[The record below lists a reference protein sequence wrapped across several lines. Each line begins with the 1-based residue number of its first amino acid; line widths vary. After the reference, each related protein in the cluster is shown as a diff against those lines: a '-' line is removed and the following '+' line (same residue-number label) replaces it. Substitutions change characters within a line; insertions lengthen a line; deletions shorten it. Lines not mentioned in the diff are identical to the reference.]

1 MTETKAIDW
10 FRGVLQ
16 GLVYLHERGIVHR
29 DVKMENVALAADGSV
44 KLIDFGYASNWDYI
58 SKYTPG
64 TEEYIAPELFTRQPD
79 AACDLRKADVWAAGI
94 LLFTLLTAAMDRCV
108 FPWTRADDKS
118 ESFKAYRNTGEVQR
132 RPWASFSNVSR
143 FLLLNMLKINPSER
157 CTAAE
162 ALAFV
167 NDHWP
172 VAVRAK
178 PSFLRMSSS
187 ISTASTDSGFDSD
200 DSFSR
205 IGSDCTTTA
214 DILRHARLPSIPTPM
229 KSAATAPTPDCL
241 LPPADSQYD
250 MELLSF
256 GVALPPMP
264 IQPIPLVAS
273 TKRKASGS
281 DVKQSTKARST
292 KRQRRQPAQQ
302 A

>member
-1 MTETKAIDW
+1 VTEAKAIHW
-10 FRGVLQ
+10 IRGALQ

-44 KLIDFGYASNWDYI
+44 KLIDFGYASAWDYV

-79 AACDLRKADVWAAGI
+79 SACDLRKADVWAAGI

-118 ESFKAYRNTGEVQR
+118 ESFKAYRSTGEVPR
-132 RPWASFSNVSR
+132 RPWASFSNTAR
-143 FLLLNMLKINPSER
+143 FLLLNMLKVDPRER

-172 VAVRAK
+172 VAVRSK

-205 IGSDCTTTA
+205 ISSDRTTTA
-214 DILRHARLPSIPTPM
+214 DILRHARLPSIPTPV
-229 KSAATAPTPDCL
+229 KVAAVTAPL
-241 LPPADSQYD
+241 LPATGGLYD
-250 MELLSF
+250 LELLSF
-256 GVALPPMP
+256 GIALPPTP
-264 IQPIPLVAS
+264 EHSAPLPS
-273 TKRKASGS
+273 KKRKASDS
-281 DVKQSTKARST
+281 DAKQPSQKRTT

-302 A
+302 AS